1 MSRYIDADKLRQDIL
16 LLPNCYNGFSD
27 TYDKACIIDEIDE
40 QPTADVRKNVRG
52 EWIRRKDTIQC
63 SQCKAKWIDHTY
75 LIETFRFCPNC
86 GADMRPVS
94 ALSENAEIVSKAK
107 GAQDD

>member
-1 MSRYIDADKLRQDIL
+1 MSRYIDADKLKEKLMCTDI
-16 LLPNCYNGFSD
+16 YYED
-27 TYDKACIIDEIDE
+27 KTRTYHQFYKAEDVDA
-40 QPTADVRKNVRG
+40 QPAADVRENVKG

-86 GADMRPVS
+86 GADMRGG
-94 ALSENAEIVSKAK
+94 NN
-107 GAQDD
+107 G